1 MPTEQYVLNETKVMG
16 MHGYT
21 RQQALVCSTGRKHF
35 RGAEGHQTTN
45 RQAEERTAFL
55 LRILLWYSFLK
66 EKEQLF
72 QVASAEVQYIRL
84 QTRGI
89 LRPRAGNWAKLAS
102 EVQRKPRVCEKRHL
116 KST

>member
-1 MPTEQYVLNETKVMG
+1 MDVPTAGAGLQYREKTFP
-16 MHGYT
+16 
-21 RQQALVCSTGRKHF
+21 R
-35 RGAEGHQTTN
+35 AEGHQTTN

-72 QVASAEVQYIRL
+72 QVTSAEVQYVRL
-84 QTRGI
+84 QTQGI
-89 LRPRAGNWAKLAS
+89 LRPGAGNWAKLAS
-102 EVQRKPRVCEKRHL
+102 EVPRKLQCFCEKRHL